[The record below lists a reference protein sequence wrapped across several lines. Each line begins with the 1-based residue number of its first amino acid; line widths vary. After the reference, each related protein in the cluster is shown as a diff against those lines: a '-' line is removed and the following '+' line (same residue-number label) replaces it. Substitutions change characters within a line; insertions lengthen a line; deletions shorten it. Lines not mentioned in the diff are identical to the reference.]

1 MKQQESFYRQGI
13 NPGKT
18 HEIHLPFSCKRW
30 TSTKIIR
37 LKLSGNFNFT
47 QACRYDIKLNEPSK
61 KKVGLP
67 CSEETFKGY
76 EDIMIFCAF
85 IFIFCLEPTVKK
97 QPMTTTSVTIM
108 VFFLKKPS
116 WNYLITAML
125 KVLSQILGGTL
136 NNGIWNDTFQLKILQ
151 AWISIGT
158 NYFLSK
164 FLETTFGKSAWKIVY
179 TIIRDCSSKNI
190 ALRHFTYYCMLLF
203 LSNRPSF

>member
-61 KKVGLP
+61 RKVGLP

-108 VFFLKKPS
+108 VIFFEK
-116 WNYLITAML
+116 T
-125 KVLSQILGGTL
+125 ILEL
-136 NNGIWNDTFQLKILQ
+136 LDHSYVESSFAN
-151 AWISIGT
+151 
-158 NYFLSK
+158 
-164 FLETTFGKSAWKIVY
+164 
-179 TIIRDCSSKNI
+179 IR
-190 ALRHFTYYCMLLF
+190 RHFKQRHLKWHFPVEDFTGMDQHR
-203 LSNRPSF
+203 N